1 MHKFGAN
8 GEHVEAFLQEVRA
21 TDLDGWRRFMQFAQP
36 SAERRAAS
44 RAINDVPMSAA
55 VRTTVYNAALGA
67 LRSLGLHG
75 EDSVRGLTISTRVQG
90 AAMGI
95 AAAAGLTPAQRR
107 ALLQAFADTGFR
119 SVPPVLEADLT
130 PRTSP
135 AEPKAPSTTARA
147 ALIYQHI
154 NRQADHGIADAIGQ
168 AVKAARR
175 KPERAPESDGP
186 TA

>member
-1 MHKFGAN
+1 MHKFGVN
-8 GEHVEAFLQEVRA
+8 GEHVEAFLLEVRA
-21 TDLDGWRRFMQFAQP
+21 TDLDGWRRFVQSARP
-36 SAERRAAS
+36 SAECRAAN

-55 VRTTVYNAALGA
+55 VRTAVYNAALGA

-75 EDSVRGLTISTRVQG
+75 EESVRVLTVSARVQA

-119 SVPPVLEADLT
+119 SVQSVLEGDLT

-135 AEPKAPSTTARA
+135 GEPKAPA
-147 ALIYQHI
+147 
-154 NRQADHGIADAIGQ
+154 
-168 AVKAARR
+168 
-175 KPERAPESDGP
+175 ES
-186 TA
+186 